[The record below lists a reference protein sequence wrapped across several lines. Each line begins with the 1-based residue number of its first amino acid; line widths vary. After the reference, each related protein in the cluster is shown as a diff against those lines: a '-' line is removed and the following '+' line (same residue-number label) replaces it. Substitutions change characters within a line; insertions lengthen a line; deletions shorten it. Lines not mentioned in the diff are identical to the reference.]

1 MRDEYDF
8 SKAVRKNPYLE
19 KMKNGYSVTIHYAPI
34 DNENEKKY
42 KTINEE
48 KSAISTK
55 AHGLASAVSED

>member
-34 DNENEKKY
+34 DNEKKY
-42 KTINEE
+42 KTLSEE
-48 KSAISTK
+48 KSTISTK
-55 AHGLASAVSED
+55 THGLASVVSED